1 MTFLVSKTLR
11 RLPTFVSSIFNEILP
26 KFTFPLLEY
35 QLIGQHQSIYNENK
49 RTIPNSVFD
58 NVIWRMAVPK
68 SKVLSNKDENVE
80 KGIHHTQQF
89 LSILTTSLTKILIFM
104 S

>member
-1 MTFLVSKTLR
+1 MTFLLTQTLR

-26 KFTFPLLEY
+26 KFTIPLLEY
-35 QLIGQHQSIYNENK
+35 QLIGQHHSIYNENE
-49 RTIPNSVFD
+49 RTVPDSVFD

-68 SKVLSNKDENVE
+68 SKVLSNKDENE
-80 KGIHHTQQF
+80 KRIHHTQQF